1 MSALQL
7 TYAIAGTCVALL
19 ATGHADAATTDFPSH
34 PLRMIVPYSPSGNA
48 DIMAR
53 LVAQRLSDNLHQ
65 QVVVDN
71 RPGANGIIGTGLA
84 VKAAPDGYTI
94 VLVASSLATNPSL
107 VKSMPYDT
115 QRDLAAISMVGS
127 TPLII
132 AAFAGLPVVT
142 IKDLIALAKTKPGLI
157 NYASSGHG
165 SPANMAGELFKF
177 MTGTNIVHV
186 AYKGTAQATT
196 DVLGGHVQIFYPSMT
211 VVLPYVR
218 SGKLKALGM
227 TSLTRSPLA
236 PEVPTVSESGVP
248 GYQANIWNGILAPA
262 ATPKALIAKLNAE
275 IVRALSAPEL
285 RDRFAAAGADAAHST
300 PEEFRAFIA
309 AEQIKWAK
317 VIRDAG
323 IRVDLER

>member
-1 MSALQL
+1 
-7 TYAIAGTCVALL
+7 
-19 ATGHADAATTDFPSH
+19 
-34 PLRMIVPYSPSGNA
+34 MIVPYSPSGNA

-53 LVAQRLSDNLHQ
+53 LVAQRLGENLGQ

-236 PEVPTVSESGVP
+236 PEVPTVAESGVP

>member
-1 MSALQL
+1 
-7 TYAIAGTCVALL
+7 
-19 ATGHADAATTDFPSH
+19 
-34 PLRMIVPYSPSGNA
+34 MIVPYSPSGNA

-53 LVAQRLSDNLHQ
+53 LVAQRLGENLGQ

-196 DVLGGHVQIFYPSMT
+196 DALGGQVELHAPSLAGGMPLVRGGKLRPLGVAAARRSAGAPDIPAIAETLPGYDAAAWYGLVGPAGLPKPVVQRLNEEMQS
-211 VVLPYVR
+211 VLADPAVLASLRTAGVDIEAGSPEAMRLVMADPVR
-218 SGKLKALGM
+218 SGIDLM
-227 TSLTRSPLA
+227 
-236 PEVPTVSESGVP
+236 
-248 GYQANIWNGILAPA
+248 
-262 ATPKALIAKLNAE
+262 
-275 IVRALSAPEL
+275 
-285 RDRFAAAGADAAHST
+285 DRIG
-300 PEEFRAFIA
+300 FRP
-309 AEQIKWAK
+309 Q
-317 VIRDAG
+317 
-323 IRVDLER
+323 